1 MLFHG
6 MMNFFFF
13 IGIMTGAFYSVSTLL
28 NQMILTHY
36 EVSFVLFSETESCN
50 GTLAGLELIM

>member
-1 MLFHG
+1 